1 MNWKFTE
8 GLPVYQQI
16 MVQIQS
22 AVLSGEF
29 PPGSKIPSVRE
40 LAAQA
45 RVNPNTMQHA
55 LQELE
60 SEQLL
65 IAMGSNGRF
74 VTEDTAIIEKAKA
87 VMVQK
92 LTAEFVLK
100 LEGLGIPPSQAAQLL
115 ANFTSQKE
123 EN

>member
-16 MVQIQS
+16 MMQIQS

-60 SEQLL
+60 AEKLL
-65 IAMGSNGRF
+65 IAMGSSGRF
-74 VTEDTAIIEKAKA
+74 VTEDTTIIENAK
-87 VMVQK
+87 VEMVK
-92 LTAEFVLK
+92 RLTEEFILK
-100 LEGLGIPPSQAAQLL
+100 LEGLGFSPAQVAEILTD
-115 ANFTSQKE
+115 FTSQKE